1 MMIIAPILRQP
12 KTDYF
17 LCTVVLTLA
26 TDLKYN
32 NSGMNNNP
40 NIMLENNQT
49 ILLIKKIHK
58 YKWNLFKLG
67 KNISP
72 IKLILWKNLY
82 LLQVFIMDLKIPQV
96 DIIKTWKLIK

>member
-1 MMIIAPILRQP
+1 MPKEMGSSKFRLKQNFRQLEMMITAPILRQP

-17 LCTVVLTLA
+17 LCTVVLTSA

-40 NIMLENNQT
+40 KIMLENNQT

-58 YKWNLFKLG
+58 YK
-67 KNISP
+67 
-72 IKLILWKNLY
+72 
-82 LLQVFIMDLKIPQV
+82 
-96 DIIKTWKLIK
+96 

>member
-1 MMIIAPILRQP
+1 
-12 KTDYF
+12 
-17 LCTVVLTLA
+17 
-26 TDLKYN
+26 
-32 NSGMNNNP
+32 MNNNP
-40 NIMLENNQT
+40 KIMLENNQT